1 MLGETTLRWKIL
13 YLTSCFASLAGLL
26 AVTPLRAQE
35 DPADSAE
42 PAPEPPPDPTLRNR
56 ICSAASEE
64 VDDHSSDVEEADE
77 DTIYV
82 VRTLRITNRLG
93 RVVLVNCLPDAEV
106 LWVEATP
113 DVRKGG
119 EAVRLPH
126 YTTKYRGDPNEYR
139 VLDFNRADP
148 LRERIAS
155 DIEWRLQRDPQLP
168 QTCNFRV
175 TLMVQYGDG
184 RASPIEDNLNP
195 CIRELL
201 ALERPAHKAQESAEA
216 AGGADSAAGGSL

>member
-1 MLGETTLRWKIL
+1 MLRIKSHLLPCLG
-13 YLTSCFASLAGLL
+13 ALAIVLPGT
-26 AVTPLRAQE
+26 AIRAQDESTGE
-35 DPADSAE
+35 DAATE
-42 PAPEPPPDPTLRNR
+42 AVPPPPPTLQDR
-56 ICSAASEE
+56 ICSGASEE
-64 VDDHSSDVEEADE
+64 VNDLASEVDEPDE

-82 VRTLRITNRLG
+82 VRQLRISNRLG
-93 RVVLVNCLPDAEV
+93 RVVLINCLPDAEV

-113 DVRKGG
+113 DVRDGG
-119 EAVRLPH
+119 KAVRLPH
-126 YTTKYRGDPNEYR
+126 YTTTYRGDPNEYQ

-175 TLMVQYGDG
+175 TLMMQYGDG
-184 RASPIEDNLNP
+184 RASPIEDHLNP

-201 ALERPAHKAQESAEA
+201 ALERPADKVQESAAIEA
-216 AGGADSAAGGSL
+216 AGGEDSTVGGSL